1 MRMFRYRAA
10 GLTIQSEI
18 DFLQIDTDPAPS
30 AGPAD
35 VVFRQGAL
43 PADGPVLRLDTF
55 GCAAIDARQV
65 VVWLS
70 EAAAP
75 HAVGQAVAA
84 AGLNGIAYRRGL
96 LPLHAASVAIGTECV
111 ALCGETGS
119 GKSTLAA
126 ALALAGHRLISDD
139 LLVVH
144 DAAAGPVAWPAAS
157 RPRLTR
163 EAIDLLEAPVRCL
176 TTPLRRDGKAVVA
189 VGADAAPVPRRLT
202 AIYLL
207 AWGTALELRRL
218 SPLEACQVLHA
229 CLRRP
234 DWMAATG
241 ATSVIRRRWLDLVAD
256 TPVILATRPRGSAS
270 LSALA
275 DHLSSSWRR
284 EGAGD
289 GASRFL

>member
-1 MRMFRYRAA
+1 MFRYRAA

-18 DFLQIDTDPAPS
+18 DFLQIDADPAPS

-144 DAAAGPVAWPAAS
+144 DTAAGPVAWPAAS

-189 VGADAAPVPRRLT
+189 VGADAAPGPRRLT

-207 AWGTALELRRL
+207 AWGDALELRRL

-234 DWMAATG
+234 DWIAAS
-241 ATSVIRRRWLDLVAD
+241 ATTSLIRRRWLALVAG
-256 TPVILATRPRGSAS
+256 TPVILVTRPRGSLP
-270 LSALA
+270 LSAFA
-275 DHLSSSWRR
+275 DHLCSIWRR
-284 EGAGD
+284 DGAGD
-289 GASRFL
+289 GALRFL